1 MTSSPFVFSP
11 ANAQHIGDDGDDE
24 EEKENEDW
32 GVDDDN
38 DTNQDDED
46 DTLYADNG
54 DFSCWNISLNWRWM
68 IVQMARFLPPTNC
81 SSGD

>member
-24 EEKENEDW
+24 EENEDW

-46 DTLYADNG
+46 DTLYDNDNG
-54 DFSCWNISLNWRWM
+54 DLSCWNISLN
-68 IVQMARFLPPTNC
+68 
-81 SSGD
+81 